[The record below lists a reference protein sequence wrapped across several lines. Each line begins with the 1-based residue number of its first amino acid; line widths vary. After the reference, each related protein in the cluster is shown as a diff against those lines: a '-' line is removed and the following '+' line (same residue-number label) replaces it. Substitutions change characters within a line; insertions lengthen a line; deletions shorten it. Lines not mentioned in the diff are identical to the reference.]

1 MPGPTEPR
9 CTIPGFASGPR
20 CAALIPSFVLVAAL
34 LSHAALAA
42 AEAHPASSSARDPS
56 VESSFLALRELGDR
70 IRTREARAEDA
81 TPERTAYPALQS
93 AVAAL
98 LPDSAGAPA
107 EAMRSAFARG
117 EMDLPPAPSADGASV
132 SGCEKAPARDAPL
145 AALRSWTYACYGLA
159 ANAIA
164 IDGRVT
170 DRLTLLADMARSP
183 DPARRRHLL
192 EAMQP
197 MFRTING
204 DGGEQSPF
212 RRMQPMV
219 AAEWRAGG
227 SPVADNLR
235 ALGLD
240 EAQLEPWLVAV
251 LQAWSELTAGDDL
264 EPWDYEYAGNPV
276 ERQLGARVPLG
287 RLREINDA
295 FHASLGA
302 DIAALNIHYDI
313 ERRPGKTAVAFTD
326 FGARPRRRAD
336 GSWSTG
342 EPWVIAGYATGGI
355 GNLNEI
361 LHETGHAI
369 HIAAIRTSP
378 AFADWPDSNA
388 FTEAIA
394 EIFSQE
400 VYEQPWQ
407 QRWLGAR
414 ASAADNLRS
423 RYAGIVL
430 DVAWSL
436 FELRVYADPA
446 ADPDRVW
453 NDIAARYLHV
463 RPHPGLSWWARRGQL
478 VDSPGYMINYGLGA
492 VLAADMRARARELR
506 GSASGPDAGYY
517 AWISERLLRFGRE
530 RSADTVLRDFLGRA
544 PNPEALLAD
553 LRRAATPGR

>member
-9 CTIPGFASGPR
+9 CTIPGFASGPP
-20 CAALIPSFVLVAAL
+20 CAALILSFVLAAAV

-42 AEAHPASSSARDPS
+42 AEAHPASSQARDPS
-56 VESSFLALRELGDR
+56 VESSFLELRELGDR

-98 LPDSAGAPA
+98 LPDSAGASA

-251 LQAWSELTAGDDL
+251 LQAWSELTTGDDL

-313 ERRPGKTAVAFTD
+313 ERRPGNRVKAVDSHPIQPLGGPDLDKLYA
-326 FGARPRRRAD
+326 GAP
-336 GSWSTG
+336 SL
-342 EPWVIAGYATGGI
+342 EPKGRFASNITPHKDGI
-355 GNLNEI
+355 GDWSDQDIADFLKSGTDKCFNEP
-361 LHETGHAI
+361 TGMSEVLASTSQLSDADN
-369 HIAAIRTSP
+369 AA
-378 AFADWPDSNA
+378 
-388 FTEAIA
+388 
-394 EIFSQE
+394 
-400 VYEQPWQ
+400 
-407 QRWLGAR
+407 LGAYIH
-414 ASAADNLRS
+414 ALPPK
-423 RYAGIVL
+423 AG
-430 DVAWSL
+430 
-436 FELRVYADPA
+436 
-446 ADPDRVW
+446 
-453 NDIAARYLHV
+453 NGKHK
-463 RPHPGLSWWARRGQL
+463 
-478 VDSPGYMINYGLGA
+478 
-492 VLAADMRARARELR
+492 
-506 GSASGPDAGYY
+506 
-517 AWISERLLRFGRE
+517 
-530 RSADTVLRDFLGRA
+530 TC
-544 PNPEALLAD
+544 
-553 LRRAATPGR
+553 